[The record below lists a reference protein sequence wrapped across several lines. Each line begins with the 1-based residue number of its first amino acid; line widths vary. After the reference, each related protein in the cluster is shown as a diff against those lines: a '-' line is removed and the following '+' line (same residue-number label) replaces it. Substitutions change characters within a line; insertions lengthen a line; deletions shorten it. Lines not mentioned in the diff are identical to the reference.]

1 MRITREDTFPE
12 RSCVERLE
20 ALISEKPGICLHASL
35 PCTVWST
42 WQRVNLSRLGH
53 TFQHRLSVRRKQAV
67 KMLRSFISLG
77 EKVLSLGVH
86 VSFEWPRHCSGWAR
100 RELME
105 FISKNSLF
113 VADVDGCAVGMH
125 NSHGQPLLK
134 QWRFVCSNDRLAT
147 SLSHLRCRHDP
158 DHTHG
163 KICGSETQ
171 ATEIYPVSLCRT
183 FLIGLYPDR
192 HSVPAMPCVLAAAP
206 HAHREHEVYLPDFAV
221 SHTGSLPGPE
231 CHTAESIPL
240 AVTKLLERSE
250 VYSHPGALDAVKLEG
265 QELLKAGT

>member
-1 MRITREDTFPE
+1 
-12 RSCVERLE
+12 
-20 ALISEKPGICLHASL
+20 
-35 PCTVWST
+35 
-42 WQRVNLSRLGH
+42 
-53 TFQHRLSVRRKQAV
+53 
-67 KMLRSFISLG
+67 MLWSFISLG
-77 EKVLSLGVH
+77 EKILSLGGH

-113 VADVDGCAVGMH
+113 VADVDGCAVGMC

-158 DHTHG
+158 EHIHG

-183 FLIGLYPDR
+183 FLIALFPDR
-192 HSVPAMPCVLAAAP
+192 HSVPAMPCVLARP
-206 HAHREHEVYLPDFAV
+206 PLTR
-221 SHTGSLPGPE
+221 TGSMKSTSQILLSHICPLR
-231 CHTAESIPL
+231 PL
-240 AVTKLLERSE
+240 ALWRGNPPPLCQGRGAGVTRQKPSL
-250 VYSHPGALDAVKLEG
+250 
-265 QELLKAGT
+265 